1 MVAATIYPTNQ
12 SDISNLADTT
22 ISIVKQ
28 AFSLASEKQVLSHQE
43 YKQLLDSIGWSLK
56 ESRLYLKVAN
66 AFLSFCPDDLQEIEP
81 HTIFDLAK
89 HTKKYSQVIESLKDC
104 GKITQQKV
112 LEFIAVY
119 RTPKKPKPDKPTIWK
134 TGRDGEPVCRIPDI
148 MEDDMQT
155 GNIIQKEMDENG
167 KIAQTVIREAV
178 ELWKDVKEGKLVVKN
193 APENVET
200 SPNATSN
207 VEKEDF
213 VDPNESEAE
222 LNLNT
227 VVSHDIKENVST
239 QCDED
244 KKNSDNIIFSEEV
257 PQSSNTDTPEFDV
270 IKNQTLAFEQI
281 IETLT
286 QAESWLEV
294 TNTIDSY
301 PKSVKSHI
309 WGLLDTATQE
319 RFQEF
324 KREHFENLEKAL
336 NVNDKVMW
344 ENCPG
349 NIYLWQPFV
358 ITKIEDGQAM
368 LAYVNRPVPLEELTK
383 C

>member
-1 MVAATIYPTNQ
+1 MVAATIYPTTQ

-28 AFSLASEKQVLSHQE
+28 AFSLASKKQVLSHQE

-66 AFLSFCPDDLQEIEP
+66 AFSSFCPDDLQEIEP

-89 HTKKYSQVIESLKDC
+89 HTKKYSQVIESLKNC

-112 LEFIAVY
+112 LEFIAAY
-119 RTPKKPKPDKPTIWK
+119 RTPKKPKLDKPTIWK

-155 GNIIQKEMDENG
+155 GNIIQKEMDEKG

-178 ELWKDVKEGKLVVKN
+178 ELWKDVKEGKLVVQDALKD
-193 APENVET
+193 VEPPQNT
-200 SPNATSN
+200 TNN

-227 VVSHDIKENVST
+227 VVSHNAKENVSM

-257 PQSSNTDTPEFDV
+257 PQSSNTDTPEFNV
-270 IKNQTLAFEQI
+270 INNQTLAFEQI

-286 QAESWLEV
+286 QAKSWLEV

-301 PKSVKSHI
+301 PQSVKPHI
-309 WGLLDTATQE
+309 WELLDTATQD
-319 RFQEF
+319 RFQEL
-324 KREHFENLEKAL
+324 KKEHFKNLEKSL
-336 NVNDKVMW
+336 HVNDKVMW
-344 ENCPG
+344 EKCPG
-349 NIYLWQPFV
+349 NIYSWQPFV
-358 ITKIEDGQAM
+358 ITKIEDGKAM
-368 LAYVNRPVPLEELTK
+368 LAYFNRPVPLEELTK

>member
-1 MVAATIYPTNQ
+1 MVAATIYPTTQ
-12 SDISNLADTT
+12 SDISNLADAT
-22 ISIVKQ
+22 ISILDQ
-28 AFSLASEKQVLSHQE
+28 AFSLASKKQILSHQK

-56 ESRLYLKVAN
+56 ESKLYLKVAN
-66 AFLSFCPDDLQEIEP
+66 AFSSFSPDDLQEIEP

-89 HTKKYSQVIESLKDC
+89 HTKKYSQVIESLKNC
-104 GKITQQKV
+104 GKITQEKV
-112 LEFIAVY
+112 LQLIAAH
-119 RTPKKPKPDKPTIWK
+119 RTPNQPKPDKITIWK
-134 TGRDGEPVCRIPDI
+134 TGRDGKPVCRIPDI

-178 ELWKDVKEGKLVVKN
+178 ELWKDVKEGKLVVQN
-193 APENVET
+193 APENVEPP
-200 SPNATSN
+200 PNATSN

-213 VDPNESEAE
+213 VDKNESEGE

-227 VVSHDIKENVST
+227 VVSHDAKENVST

-270 IKNQTLAFEQI
+270 INNQTLAFEQI

-286 QAESWLEV
+286 EAESWLEV

-301 PKSVKSHI
+301 PQSVKSHI

-324 KREHFENLEKAL
+324 KREHFENLEKTL

-368 LAYVNRPVPLEELTK
+368 LAYVNRLVPLEELTK